1 MARGKLSG
9 NAGTLPSRKALKAG
23 PRFLPIELDTKK
35 QLSLKI
41 ETMSFPLQELDI
53 GDIEESNQ
61 EFIETLEQLGQ
72 KVREYGVNLKQA
84 GYQPDKELKLLREAG
99 CAAYTQ
105 VFSDKNIR
113 HYLQAAETKAQKKNR
128 GLSFTFTF
136 PQNLSPFWEMIYSG
150 DPLAPLDPKQFWG
163 FRYPLGRTYWQ
174 IEPCDLIELGTGIF
188 SAIHQC
194 LNSSWQ
200 EIETLVGLVQNT
212 CQRQG
217 WQLNVH
223 FLDHQVQADS
233 LSETE
238 LLKLFRDE
246 EFQYGIVHFACHC
259 LNAFPGKASK
269 SYLYLSVH
277 DQDLKLTLKT
287 LQTCADNGF
296 KNLPFVFLN
305 ACESA
310 TPGHPLQTIS
320 FPTSILRFGAGG
332 VIATCC
338 TIPDN
343 FASAF
348 ASEFYRRLLEKL
360 EHNLPVMVGEV
371 LLETRLHFWEE
382 YNNPL
387 GLAYGLYAMSNQQ
400 LELMDK
406 FTNNE

>member
-9 NAGTLPSRKALKAG
+9 NVGTLPSRQESKVGRRILQV
-23 PRFLPIELDTKK
+23 RLEKK
-35 QLSLKI
+35 EDRLLKI
-41 ETMSFPLQELDI
+41 GTKSFPRQELDI

-61 EFIETLEQLGQ
+61 EFIQALEQLGQ
-72 KVREYGVNLKQA
+72 KVKKYGVDLSKA
-84 GYQPDKELKLLREAG
+84 GYKPDEELELLRKAG
-99 CAAYTQ
+99 CAAYTK
-105 VFSDKNIR
+105 VFSSKDVR
-113 HYLQAAETKAQKKNR
+113 RYLQEVEAKAQQQNR

-136 PQNLSPFWEMIYSG
+136 AKNLSPFWEMIYSG
-150 DPLAPLDPKQFWG
+150 GALKPLDPKQFWG
-163 FRYPLGRTYWQ
+163 FRYPLGRTYWE
-174 IEPCDLIELGTGIF
+174 IEGYDYIEFRTGIF

-200 EIETLVGLVQNT
+200 EIEALVQLVQNT
-212 CQRQG
+212 CQRRG
-217 WQLNVH
+217 WKLNVH
-223 FLDHQVQADS
+223 FLDHQIKADS
-233 LSETE
+233 LSEVE
-238 LLKLFRDE
+238 LLKLFQDE

-259 LNAFPGKASK
+259 LNAVPGKASK
-269 SYLYLSVH
+269 SFLYLSIH
-277 DQDLKLTLKT
+277 DKDLKLTLES
-287 LQTCADNGF
+287 LQGCEEDGF

-360 EHNLPVMVGEV
+360 EHNLPVKVGEV
-371 LLETRLHFWEE
+371 LLETRLHFWER

-400 LELMDK
+400 LELMD
-406 FTNNE
+406 